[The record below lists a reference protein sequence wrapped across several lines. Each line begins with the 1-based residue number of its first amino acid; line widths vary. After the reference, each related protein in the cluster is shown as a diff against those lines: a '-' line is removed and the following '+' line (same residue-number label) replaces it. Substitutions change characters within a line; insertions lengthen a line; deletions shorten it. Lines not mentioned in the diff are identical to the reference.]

1 MAVNFPDA
9 PSNGDSFSVN
19 DTTYVYNATAGYWD
33 ITSTV
38 QASASTGTNA
48 PSNPSAGDFW
58 FDPSSL
64 TTYIY
69 YSDGTSSQW
78 IPANSVGARGAPG
91 PGYPTSY
98 YSVDYTS
105 TTTGN
110 VVFNS
115 SSTPTLPSY
124 TVGKVNAWVN
134 GVLRSDIDATDG
146 SNVEISL
153 STGDEVQII
162 NFGDTDVLDPTAS
175 SNDHTTY
182 TTLSSL
188 IDTVQSN
195 VTSAGSGVAVYA
207 TPDLLPLTGTD
218 AGEQAYV
225 NSTNR
230 LYINNGTGW
239 YSIGLVNSS
248 PTITSVL
255 DGDSNTTPFTLTTDG
270 SATVITVTAS
280 DPEQV
285 PLTYNYS
292 VTSGSLTNGGGTTA
306 TITQSDNV
314 FTVTP
319 STTEAYA
326 GTFELTFTAS
336 DGINTATNANS
347 FTLSFSSWGNVTQ
360 QAKIQASDAQA
371 SDRFGKSVSISND
384 GNTAIV
390 GAYLEDTT
398 ADGAGSAYIFTR
410 SGTTWSQQAKIQASD
425 AQAYDY
431 FGIDVSIS
439 SDGNTAIVGAYSED
453 TGGNEAGAAYI
464 FTRSGTTWSQQA
476 KIQASDIQAIDYFGQ
491 SVSISSDGNT
501 AIVGAYGEDTTA
513 GEAGSAYVFT
523 RSGTSWSQQAKIQA
537 SNAGSAD
544 IFGIAVSISG
554 DGNTAI
560 VGAYNEDTT
569 ATDSGAAYVF
579 TRSGTT
585 WSQQAMIKASDAQ
598 SGDRFGQYVSISS
611 DGNTAIVGA
620 WSEDTTATDAGSAY
634 IFTRSGTTW
643 SQEAKIQSS
652 DVQAGDNFGQSVSI
666 SDDGNTVIVGAKNED
681 TTATDAGAAYVFTRS
696 GTTWSQEAK
705 IQSSDAQASDRFG
718 QYVSISGDGNTA
730 IVSASNEDTT
740 ATDAGS
746 VYIFVP
752 A

>member
-134 GVLRSDIDATDG
+134 GVLRSDIYATDG

-207 TPDLLPLTGTD
+207 TPDLLPLSGND

-248 PTITSVL
+248 PSITSVL
-255 DGDSNTTPFTLTTDG
+255 DGDSNTTPFTLSTDG
-270 SATVITVTAS
+270 SSSIITITAS
-280 DPEQV
+280 DPEDI

-292 VTSGSLTNGGGTTA
+292 VTSGTLTNGGGTTA
-306 TITQSDNV
+306 TIVQGTGSNTNQ

-326 GTFELTFTAS
+326 GTFDLTFTAS
-336 DGINTATNANS
+336 DGINTATNVNSFDLSWASTAYYGDRAVVFLGTVNTIDYFSISTAGSTSDFGNQSASMFYRGACSNGERALAAGGLITGGSVGQSTIDYYTIASPSNSTDFGDLTNARRSLGAASDGLRGVFGGGTSGDANS
-347 FTLSFSSWGNVTQ
+347 GVTIDYVTIATTGNAIDFGDLTETRNGVG
-360 QAKIQASDAQA
+360 AAASDGTYALFAGKGTVIDRITIQTTGNA
-371 SDRFGKSVSISND
+371 SDFGDLLASKERFGGLSDNSRAVWGGGHTITNQMQYNTIATAGNSVDFGDLVNTVYGLSGTSD
-384 GNTAIV
+384 GTYGV
-390 GAYLEDTT
+390 FSG
-398 ADGAGSAYIFTR
+398 GAGSGNIKTNVIQR
-410 SGTTWSQQAKIQASD
+410 IVVQTTGNASD
-425 AQAYDY
+425 
-431 FGIDVSIS
+431 FGDLS
-439 SDGNTAIVGAYSED
+439 SANRYS
-453 TGGNEAGAAYI
+453 
-464 FTRSGTTWSQQA
+464 
-476 KIQASDIQAIDYFGQ
+476 
-491 SVSISSDGNT
+491 SST
-501 AIVGAYGEDTTA
+501 
-513 GEAGSAYVFT
+513 
-523 RSGTSWSQQAKIQA
+523 
-537 SNAGSAD
+537 
-544 IFGIAVSISG
+544 
-554 DGNTAI
+554 
-560 VGAYNEDTT
+560 
-569 ATDSGAAYVF
+569 SGAA
-579 TRSGTT
+579 
-585 WSQQAMIKASDAQ
+585 
-598 SGDRFGQYVSISS
+598 
-611 DGNTAIVGA
+611 
-620 WSEDTTATDAGSAY
+620 
-634 IFTRSGTTW
+634 
-643 SQEAKIQSS
+643 
-652 DVQAGDNFGQSVSI
+652 
-666 SDDGNTVIVGAKNED
+666 
-681 TTATDAGAAYVFTRS
+681 
-696 GTTWSQEAK
+696 
-705 IQSSDAQASDRFG
+705 
-718 QYVSISGDGNTA
+718 
-730 IVSASNEDTT
+730 
-740 ATDAGS
+740 
-746 VYIFVP
+746 
-752 A
+752 